1 MPNFLR
7 DGKQVISVFC
17 RDKQATV
24 VISKSH
30 IAVFDDEIA
39 ETRRMQCQRIAS
51 VQTLRA
57 RRAPTAA
64 ENWETT
70 FPLLWC
76 SAGRAPHNDSPE
88 TTVFSFRRGEAA
100 NAAFGQPAAIVDHE

>member
-1 MPNFLR
+1 MPKFLR
-7 DGKQVISVFC
+7 DGKQVVSVFC

-57 RRAPTAA
+57 RRAPPVA
-64 ENWETT
+64 ENWETN
-70 FPLLWC
+70 FPQFWGI
-76 SAGRAPHNDSPE
+76 AGRAPHDDSTE
-88 TTVFSFRRGEAA
+88 TTTVSAKRRRRAHA
-100 NAAFGQPAAIVDHE
+100 